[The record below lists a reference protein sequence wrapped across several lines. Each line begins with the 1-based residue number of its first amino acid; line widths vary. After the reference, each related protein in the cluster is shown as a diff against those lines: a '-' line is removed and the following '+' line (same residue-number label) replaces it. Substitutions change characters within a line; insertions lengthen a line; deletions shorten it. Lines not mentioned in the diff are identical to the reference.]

1 MYRYTIA
8 LATMLLVSC
17 NQDRDAGE
25 AHSHEEE
32 AAHEHAAVQSTLFS
46 GEFEYFIE
54 YDALEASKESGF
66 LVHVTDLKT
75 YDPVSSG
82 KLAIR
87 LGDEEFKAEAPAR
100 PGIFEIGVTPSVE
113 GESSIKYTLVTPGS
127 RDLVYDHVDIG
138 GDHDHA
144 HGTGDSNEEGH
155 DHTDEDIHE
164 HSSSV
169 ESGEENH
176 AHGEEGHA
184 HADEAGHDDEGAAH
198 SHTGVAEHA
207 HEDEGNAMPE
217 SGEIVFLKEQAWE
230 SDFMVREIL
239 PAPFSSVV
247 RTSGQVL
254 AVPGQKKHLPA
265 KSSGILLYTNDR
277 LVEGTWVEQGEPLF
291 VISAATLDDT
301 NFELR
306 YRKLRNNLQNS
317 RSVYQRH
324 RELFAE
330 QVIPEKQMIESRT
343 AYTSDSLRFYN
354 LASKATAGGLKIS
367 SPISGYIHELSFSE
381 GQYVQTGDQIVTISS
396 NEKLLL
402 RADVPMQHFE
412 KVVEIETANF
422 RSAYSDH
429 VYSTDSLNGV
439 LLAKGSSVAE
449 NDHFIPVYFEVEN
462 DGTLLE
468 GAFVEFFLKAIPD
481 ETALLVPASA
491 ILEEAGHYY
500 LYLQVTGES
509 YTKRAITKGASDGKF
524 IEVTGGLAAG
534 ERVVTDGVMLL
545 KASTLVTGET
555 GHGHAH

>member
-8 LATMLLVSC
+8 LATLLLVSC
-17 NQDRDAGE
+17 NQDKDAGE
-25 AHSHEEE
+25 ALSHEEE

-46 GEFEYFIE
+46 GEYEYFIE
-54 YDALEASKESGF
+54 YDALEAGKESGF
-66 LVHVTDLKT
+66 LVHVTDLET
-75 YDPVSSG
+75 YDPVTSG
-82 KLAIR
+82 SLAIKI
-87 LGDEEFKAEAPAR
+87 GGQEFKAASPER
-100 PGIFEIGVTPSVE
+100 PGIFHLEVTPSVE
-113 GESSIKYTLVTPGS
+113 GGSSVKYTLVTPES
-127 RDLVYDHVDIG
+127 RDLVYDRVVVG
-138 GDHDHA
+138 NDHDHA
-144 HGTGDSNEEGH
+144 DGQRDIDEEGH
-155 DHTDEDIHE
+155 DHADENAHDHGSSHE
-164 HSSSV
+164 T
-169 ESGEENH
+169 GEEDHGHDDNH
-176 AHGEEGHA
+176 THAGES
-184 HADEAGHDDEGAAH
+184 GHDDEGAAH
-198 SHTGVAEHA
+198 SHTGGAEHA

-217 SGEIVFLKEQAWE
+217 SGEIIFLKEQAWE
-230 SDFMVREIL
+230 SDFKVREIL
-239 PAPFSSVV
+239 PEPFSAVV
-247 RTSGQVL
+247 RTSGKVL

-265 KSSGILLYTNDR
+265 KSSGILLFTNDR

-306 YRKLRNNLQNS
+306 YRELRNNLQNS

-324 RELFAE
+324 RELSAE

-354 LASKATAGGLKIS
+354 LASKATAGGLKIT
-367 SPISGYIHELSFSE
+367 SPVSGYIHELSFSE

-402 RADVPMQHFE
+402 RADVPMQHFPLVRDIE
-412 KVVEIETANF
+412 KANF
-422 RSAYSDH
+422 RSAYSDRI
-429 VYSTDSLNGV
+429 YCTDSLNGV

-468 GAFVEFFLKAIPD
+468 GAYVEFYLKTRTD
-481 ETALLVPASA
+481 ENTLLVPASA
-491 ILEEAGHYY
+491 ILEEAGNYY
-500 LYLQVTGES
+500 LYVQVSGES
-509 YTKRAITKGASDGKF
+509 YTKRAITTGASDAIF
-524 IEVTGGLAAG
+524 IEVKGGLAAG